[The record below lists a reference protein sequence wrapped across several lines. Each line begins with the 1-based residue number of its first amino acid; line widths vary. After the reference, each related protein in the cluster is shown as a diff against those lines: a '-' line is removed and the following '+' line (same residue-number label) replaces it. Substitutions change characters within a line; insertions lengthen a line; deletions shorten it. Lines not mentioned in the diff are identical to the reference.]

1 MMAGPAW
8 RDAADVVVIGTGV
21 AGLAAALAADRAGRS
36 VVVLSKAAQTH
47 VTATHY
53 AQGGIAVVLPDNDDS
68 VDAHVAD
75 TLAAGAGLCDPDA
88 VYSIVA
94 DGYRAVTDL
103 VGAGARLDES
113 VPGRWALTREG
124 GHSRRRIVH
133 AGGDATGAEVQRA
146 LQDAAGMLDIRTGH
160 VALRVL
166 HDGTAVTGLLV
177 VRPDGCGIISAPSV
191 ILATGGLGH
200 LYSATTNPAG
210 STGDGIALGLW
221 AGVAVSDLEFIQFH
235 PTMLFAGR
243 AGGRRP
249 LITEAIRGEGAI
261 LVDRQGNS
269 ITAGVHPMGDL
280 APRDVVAAAIDARLK
295 ATGDP
300 CVYLDARGI
309 EGFASRFPTVTA
321 SCRAAGIDPV
331 RQPIPVVPG
340 AHYSCGGIVTDVY
353 GQTELLGLYAAG
365 EVARTGLHGANR
377 LASNSLLEGLV
388 VGGRAGKAAAAHA
401 AAAGRSRATSSA
413 TWPEPISYTAL
424 DRGDLQRAMSRDAS
438 MYRAAAGLHRLCDS
452 LSGGTGSRRGL
463 SPRFRGRGAHAGRAE
478 RDRRRLGPHRKPWLP
493 SSRGVPVHRAGAG
506 TQHRGPGSRRR
517 KCGVCPGASGGV
529 LMGLSDWELAAAR
542 AAIARGLDEDLR
554 YGPDVTTLATV
565 PASATTTASLVTRE
579 AGVVAGLDVALLT
592 LNEVLG
598 TNGYRVL
605 DRVEDGAR
613 VPPGEALMTL
623 EAQTRGLLTAERTML
638 NLVGHLSGIATATA
652 AWVDA
657 VRGTKAKIRDTRKTL
672 PGLRALQKYAVRTG
686 GGVNHRLG
694 LGDAALIKDNHVA
707 AAGSVVD
714 ALRAVRNAAP
724 DLPCEV
730 EVDSLEQLDA
740 VLPEKPELIL
750 LDNFAVWQT
759 QTAVQR
765 RDSRAPTVML
775 ESSGGL
781 SLQTAATYAE
791 TGVDYLAVGALT
803 HSVRVLDIG
812 LDM

>member
-1 MMAGPAW
+1 
-8 RDAADVVVIGTGV
+8 
-21 AGLAAALAADRAGRS
+21 
-36 VVVLSKAAQTH
+36 
-47 VTATHY
+47 
-53 AQGGIAVVLPDNDDS
+53 
-68 VDAHVAD
+68 
-75 TLAAGAGLCDPDA
+75 
-88 VYSIVA
+88 
-94 DGYRAVTDL
+94 
-103 VGAGARLDES
+103 
-113 VPGRWALTREG
+113 
-124 GHSRRRIVH
+124 
-133 AGGDATGAEVQRA
+133 
-146 LQDAAGMLDIRTGH
+146 
-160 VALRVL
+160 
-166 HDGTAVTGLLV
+166 
-177 VRPDGCGIISAPSV
+177 
-191 ILATGGLGH
+191 
-200 LYSATTNPAG
+200 
-210 STGDGIALGLW
+210 
-221 AGVAVSDLEFIQFH
+221 
-235 PTMLFAGR
+235 
-243 AGGRRP
+243 
-249 LITEAIRGEGAI
+249 
-261 LVDRQGNS
+261 
-269 ITAGVHPMGDL
+269 
-280 APRDVVAAAIDARLK
+280 
-295 ATGDP
+295 
-300 CVYLDARGI
+300 
-309 EGFASRFPTVTA
+309 
-321 SCRAAGIDPV
+321 
-331 RQPIPVVPG
+331 
-340 AHYSCGGIVTDVY
+340 
-353 GQTELLGLYAAG
+353 
-365 EVARTGLHGANR
+365 
-377 LASNSLLEGLV
+377 
-388 VGGRAGKAAAAHA
+388 
-401 AAAGRSRATSSA
+401 
-413 TWPEPISYTAL
+413 
-424 DRGDLQRAMSRDAS
+424 
-438 MYRAAAGLHRLCDS
+438 
-452 LSGGTGSRRGL
+452 
-463 SPRFRGRGAHAGRAE
+463 
-478 RDRRRLGPHRKPWLP
+478 
-493 SSRGVPVHRAGAG
+493 
-506 TQHRGPGSRRR
+506 
-517 KCGVCPGASGGV
+517 
-529 LMGLSDWELAAAR
+529 MGLSDWELAAAR

-750 LDNFAVWQT
+750 LDNFAVWPT